1 MNSRFQ
7 NNGIKTNLVK
17 KQKNLKISVSE
28 ARIKHEHDI
37 NRSSTNDALP
47 GLMDDIDVID
57 EPEAEA
63 NTSSYDNH
71 SRL

>member
-7 NNGIKTNLVK
+7 NNGNKANLVK
-17 KQKNLKISVSE
+17 KQKNLKISVNE
-28 ARIKHEHDI
+28 ARRKHEHDM
-37 NRSSTNDALP
+37 NRSSANEVLP
-47 GLMDDIDVID
+47 GLMDDIDVLD

>member
-7 NNGIKTNLVK
+7 NNGSKPNLVK
-17 KQKNLKISVSE
+17 KQKNLKISVNE
-28 ARIKHEHDI
+28 ARRKNQHDQ
-37 NRSSTNDALP
+37 NRSSANEILP
-47 GLMDDIDVID
+47 RLMDDIDILD

-71 SRL
+71 SRM